1 MQLCNCTPT
10 FRRSYALLI
19 TFLFD
24 PRHTLAP
31 YSSAM
36 CMNCVLRRSVLWNAA
51 EFPYADNVALLA
63 NIRVSTVTAEE
74 VSIAVGFIL
83 SREK

>member
-1 MQLCNCTPT
+1 
-10 FRRSYALLI
+10 
-19 TFLFD
+19 
-24 PRHTLAP
+24 
-31 YSSAM
+31 M